1 MIYNE
6 GTSQARYVENIN
18 AERVKYRNIQV
29 VPTNNEA
36 EEEKE
41 GEVEKQD
48 VVDNQTK
55 TVAAVPLSITCES
68 NTSKSKKRDSIE
80 DGEVIFDDASC
91 PNKKMK
97 QQSPHHSVGGGSSR
111 HSLGGSTRG
120 SDHDGS
126 GRMKSVSVANHDD
139 GEKDTERGT
148 RIDIRVPIWL
158 QRDGSMQQDLFCKYP
173 STFCA
178 VLFHCSACSSS
189 IHDA

>member
-1 MIYNE
+1 MIYNK
-6 GTSQARYVENIN
+6 GTSQARYVEKIQ
-18 AERVKYRNIQV
+18 AARVKYRNIQV

-41 GEVEKQD
+41 EGEVQKQD

-68 NTSKSKKRDSIE
+68 T
-80 DGEVIFDDASC
+80 ASH

-97 QQSPHHSVGGGSSR
+97 HSPLHSVGGGSSSK
-111 HSLGGSTRG
+111 HSVGGSTRG

-126 GRMKSVSVANHDD
+126 VRMNSVSIANHDD

-178 VLFHCSACSSS
+178 VLFHRSACSS
-189 IHDA
+189 IHTDA